1 MLRKTTFPNCTDE
14 PGYYELSEDLHAN
27 VPRQPYTGVGLSAEF
42 HSFVLE
48 ESAKHIGGQVILR
61 KLKRK
66 FSNEGSDFKRLP
78 RNARQIDDW
87 IKHKRRFDANG
98 NPIPK
103 FSSLLEVLNWGNSR
117 LVSNKEQFDAIDD
130 EYEVI
135 TLLVRSNQESMTCNV
150 LFVNCNVHVFVQ
162 VDVEILKRKVKSDDE
177 MGGSD
182 GAGKEEYPSPI
193 IVLTTKRQLRIFMS
207 LLNRADGERML
218 LSMDTTFRL
227 VSDNSKVVNYG
238 LVMRVVKKRRITHP
252 CLNFLHTWCGVEKAN
267 SASQSLEIMKR
278 IPILFFGYTSVYRP
292 PAVVIDRSL
301 ALKKALEQT
310 WGKDIIT
317 TCFPHVL
324 HDIDRQAL
332 NTPTQ
337 EMRGVLLA
345 DVRFLHE
352 FMYSDSMMNLM
363 LGVMQGKWT
372 EMGEGKVAE
381 TFCKIYGEE
390 PFNRFYVS
398 ACHIIGVSPSNTSME
413 GNNRIAKV
421 CLGVGGLYMPVNHFL
436 EIGTESFTAMCP
448 EPAPTVEMVS
458 LHECLENQ

>member
-14 PGYYELSEDLHAN
+14 PGYFELSEAQHATL
-27 VPRQPYTGVGLSAEF
+27 PRQPYTGVGLSAEF
-42 HSFVLE
+42 HSYVME
-48 ESAKHIGGQVILR
+48 ESAKRIGGQVILK
-61 KLKRK
+61 KLKQK
-66 FSNEGSDFKRLP
+66 FTHEGSDLNRLP
-78 RNARQIDDW
+78 KTARQIDEW
-87 IKHKRRFDANG
+87 IGRKRKLDANG

-103 FSSLLEVLNWGNSR
+103 FSSLIEVINWGTTR
-117 LVSNKEQFDAIDD
+117 LVRNKEQFDAIDD

-135 TLLVRSNQESMTCNV
+135 TLLVISNHEIMTCNV
-150 LFVNCNVHVFVQ
+150 MFLNCNVHVFVQ
-162 VDVEILKRKVKSDDE
+162 VDVEHLTRKVDDE
-177 MGGSD
+177 MDGPD
-182 GAGKEEYPSPI
+182 GAGKETYASPI
-193 IVLTTKRQLRIFMS
+193 LVLTTKRQLRIFMS
-207 LLNRADGERML
+207 LLNRADGNRML
-218 LSMDTTFRL
+218 LSTDTSFRL

-238 LVMRVVKKRRITHP
+238 LVVRVVKQRKITHP
-252 CLNFLHTWCGVEKAN
+252 CLNFLHTWCGVENAN
-267 SASQSLEIMKR
+267 AASLSLEMMKR
-278 IPILFFGYTSVYRP
+278 IPILFFGYSSIYRP

-324 HDIDRQAL
+324 HDIDRQVLATKT
-332 NTPTQ
+332 N
-337 EMRGVLLA
+337 ERRGVLLA

-372 EMGEGKVAE
+372 EMGEGQVAG
-381 TFCKIYGEE
+381 TFCKIYGQE
-390 PFNRFYVS
+390 PFNRFYVT
-398 ACHIIGVSPSNTSME
+398 ACRIVGVSPSNTSME

-421 CLGVGGLYMPVNHFL
+421 CLGVGGLYLPVNRFL

-448 EPAPTVEMVS
+448 EPEPTVEMVC